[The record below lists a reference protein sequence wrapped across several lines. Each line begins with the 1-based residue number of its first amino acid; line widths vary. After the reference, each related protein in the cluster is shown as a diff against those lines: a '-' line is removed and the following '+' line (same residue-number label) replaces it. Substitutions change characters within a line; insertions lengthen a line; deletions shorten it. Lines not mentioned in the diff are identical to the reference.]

1 MTGGK
6 GDGGPGMS
14 THEPFMAEALALA
27 ERGLGA
33 VEPNPP
39 VGAVIVREGRVL
51 GRGWH
56 KRFGGPH
63 AEVEAI
69 ADAGAAGGR
78 CAGATMYVTLEPCC
92 HHGKTPPCTEAIV
105 EAGISAVVASMTD
118 PFGRVAGGGFQ
129 ALRAAGVDVTEGVLA
144 DPAGRLLGPYT
155 KLLTQRRP
163 WVICKWAQTLD
174 GRIAARSGH
183 SQWISCRQARLR
195 GGELRGLCDG
205 VAVGIG
211 TAVADDPLL
220 TNRSGAGRK
229 PVRVVLDD
237 DLRLRPESRLV
248 RSITQAPLLV
258 ATTAEAVASRR
269 DLADTLVGAGAEL
282 LHLPGTDR
290 GVDIAA
296 LLDELGRRRW
306 TRLLIEG
313 GSSVLGSVLG
323 AGLAD
328 ELRVFL
334 APRILGGREGLPC
347 VGSKEVDDENQ
358 ATPPPEPEVEK
369 VGCDLMLT
377 YRFGGG

>member
-1 MTGGK
+1 
-6 GDGGPGMS
+6 
-14 THEPFMAEALALA
+14 MAEALALA

-39 VGAVIVREGRVL
+39 VGAVIVRQGRIL

-63 AEVEAI
+63 AEAEAI
-69 ADAGAAGGR
+69 ADAGSADH

-92 HHGKTPPCTEAIV
+92 HHGKTPPCTQAII
-105 EAGISAVVASMTD
+105 EAGISTVVAAMTD
-118 PFGRVAGGGFQ
+118 PFEQVAGDGFQ

-144 DPAGRLLGPYT
+144 DRAGRLLGPYL
-155 KLLTQRRP
+155 KLHTQRRP

-174 GRIAARSGH
+174 GRIATWSGQ
-183 SQWISCRQARLR
+183 SQWISCQQARLR
-195 GGELRGLCDG
+195 AGELRGLCDG

-211 TAVADDPLL
+211 TVVADDPLL
-220 TNRSGAGRK
+220 TNRSGAGRE
-229 PVRVVLDD
+229 PVRVVLDAG
-237 DLRLRPESRLV
+237 LRLRPDSRLV
-248 RSITQAPLLV
+248 RSIAQAPLLV
-258 ATTAEAVASRR
+258 ATTAEAAASQRG
-269 DLADTLVGAGAEL
+269 LADTLVGAGAEL

-323 AGLAD
+323 ARLAD

-347 VGSKEVDDENQ
+347 VGFEEVDDLNQ
-358 ATPPPEPEVEK
+358 AIPLSEPEVER

-377 YRFGGG
+377 YRLGGG